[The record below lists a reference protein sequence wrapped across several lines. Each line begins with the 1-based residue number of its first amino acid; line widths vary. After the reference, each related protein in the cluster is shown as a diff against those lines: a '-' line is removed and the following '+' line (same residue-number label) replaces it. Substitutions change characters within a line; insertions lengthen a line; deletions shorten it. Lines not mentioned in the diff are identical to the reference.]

1 MRGSMRERS
10 PGVWELRA
18 PLPRDPVTGNR
29 GQLSVRFRGTKR
41 EADKELAR
49 LVADAA
55 DGRTHGTQATL
66 GFLLEKW
73 WEQKRGRLSVSTA
86 AEYRRIIDRQVVP
99 ALGKVKLSKLTVAQL
114 DDLYLR
120 LERSGLAPS
129 TVRQV
134 HAVISGA
141 LKQAVKWR
149 WIGYNPARDASLPSA
164 RRHRIQ
170 PPDPAK
176 VRALMAK
183 AEAHSPEMGLFIRL
197 AALLGARRGELCGLQ
212 WADIHED
219 SGTVVI
225 RRGVV
230 EIASTLH
237 VKDTKTHSER
247 VVSLDPATAAVLRRH
262 RAYVEERASACGAR
276 IVPEAFVL
284 SPALDGSVPL
294 RPNLA
299 TDVFRRIRHDVGLD
313 TARLHDLRHFVATQL
328 IGAGHDIRTVSGRL
342 GHAQTSTTLNTYA
355 AFLGARDQE
364 AANQL
369 AALLDPEDEQ
379 PD

>member
-10 PGVWELRA
+10 PGLWELRA
-18 PLPRDPVTGNR
+18 PMPRDPVTGNR
-29 GQLSVRFRGTKR
+29 SQLSVSFRGTKR
-41 EADKELAR
+41 EAEKELAR

-55 DGRTHGTQATL
+55 DGRTHGTQATF

-86 AEYRRIIDRQVVP
+86 AEYRRIIDRQVNP

-114 DDLYLR
+114 DDLYLG

-134 HAVISGA
+134 HAVVSGA

-149 WIGYNPARDASLPSA
+149 WIGYNPARDASLPAA
-164 RRHRIQ
+164 RRHPIQ

-176 VRALMAK
+176 VRALMTE
-183 AEAHSPEMGLFIRL
+183 AEAHSPELGLFIRL

-212 WADIHED
+212 WTDVDEAA
-219 SGTVVI
+219 GAVRI
-225 RRGVV
+225 RRNVV
-230 EIASTLH
+230 EIHSTLH
-237 VKDTKTHSER
+237 VKDTKTHAER
-247 VVSLDPATAAVLRRH
+247 VAALDPATAELLRRH
-262 RAYVEERASACGAR
+262 RAYVERRASACGAE
-276 IVPEAFVL
+276 IVHDAFIL
-284 SPALDGSVPL
+284 SPASDGSTPL

-299 TDVFRRIRHDVGLD
+299 TEVFRRIRHDVGLD

-369 AALLDPEDEQ
+369 AALLEPQDEV
-379 PD
+379 P

>member
-1 MRGSMRERS
+1 MRERA
-10 PGVWELRA
+10 PGVWELRV
-18 PLPRDPVTGNR
+18 PLARDPVTGTR

-41 EADKELAR
+41 EAEKELAR
-49 LVADAA
+49 VVAAA
-55 DGRTHGTQATL
+55 DDGRATATQATL
-66 GFLLEKW
+66 AFLLDRW
-73 WEQKRGRLSVSTA
+73 WEQKKGRLSLSTA

-99 ALGKVKLSKLTVAQL
+99 ELGKVKLSKLTVADL
-114 DDLYLR
+114 DSLYLR
-120 LERSGLAPS
+120 LERTGLAPS
-129 TVRQV
+129 SIRQV
-134 HAVISGA
+134 HAVLSGA

-149 WIGYNPARDASLPSA
+149 WMGSNPARDASLPAA
-164 RRHRIQ
+164 RRQRIQ

-176 VRALMAK
+176 VRALMVA

-212 WADIHED
+212 WGDINEVA
-219 SGTVVI
+219 GTVKI
-225 RRGVV
+225 RRGIIEV
-230 EIASTLH
+230 ASAMH
-237 VKDTKTHSER
+237 VKDTKTHAER
-247 VVSLDPATAAVLRRH
+247 VVSLDPATAALLRRH
-262 RAYVEERASACGAR
+262 RAYVEERAALC
-276 IVPEAFVL
+276 EAALVEDAFIL
-284 SPALDGSVPL
+284 SPAPDGSVPL

-299 TDVFRRIRHDVGLD
+299 TDVFRRVRHDVGLD

-355 AFLGARDQE
+355 AFLGARDRE

-369 AALLDPEDEQ
+369 AAILDPEE

>member
-1 MRGSMRERS
+1 MRERA
-10 PGVWELRA
+10 PGIWELRV
-18 PLPRDPVTGNR
+18 PMPPDPVTGTR
-29 GQLSVRFRGTKR
+29 GQRSVSFRGAKR
-41 EADKELAR
+41 EAEKELAR
-49 LVADAA
+49 LVAAA
-55 DGRTHGTQATL
+55 DDGRAMATQATL
-66 GFLLEKW
+66 AFLLERW

-99 ALGKVKLSKLTVAQL
+99 DLGKTKLSKLTVADL
-114 DDLYLR
+114 DSLYLR
-120 LERSGLAPS
+120 LEQSGLAPS
-129 TVRQV
+129 TIRQV

-149 WIGYNPARDASLPSA
+149 WIGYNPARDASLPAA

-170 PPDPAK
+170 PPDLAK
-176 VRALMAK
+176 VRALMAA

-212 WADIHED
+212 WGDIDEAA
-219 SGTVVI
+219 GTVKI
-225 RRGVV
+225 RRSVV
-230 EIASTLH
+230 EIASVRH
-237 VKDTKTHSER
+237 VKDTKTHAER
-247 VVSLDPATAAVLRRH
+247 VVSLDPATAGLLRRH
-262 RAYVEERASACGAR
+262 RAYVEERAAVCDAALVRDAFILSAA
-276 IVPEAFVL
+276 P
-284 SPALDGSVPL
+284 DGSTPL

-313 TARLHDLRHFVATQL
+313 TARLHDMRHFVATQL

-355 AFLGARDQE
+355 AFLGARDRE

-369 AALLDPEDEQ
+369 AALLDPQEDQ
-379 PD
+379 DS

>member
-1 MRGSMRERS
+1 
-10 PGVWELRA
+10 
-18 PLPRDPVTGNR
+18 VTGNR

-41 EADKELAR
+41 EAEKELAR

-55 DGRTHGTQATL
+55 DGRTHGTQATF

-86 AEYRRIIDRQVVP
+86 AEYRRIIDRQVGP
-99 ALGKVKLSKLTVAQL
+99 ALGKVKLSKLTVGQL

-141 LKQAVKWR
+141 LKQAVRWR

-212 WADIHED
+212 WGDIHEE

-262 RAYVEERASACGAR
+262 RAYVEERASACGTR

-284 SPALDGSVPL
+284 SPAPDGSVPL

-313 TARLHDLRHFVATQL
+313 TVRLHDLRHFVATQL

-369 AALLDPEDEQ
+369 AALLEPEASQ

>member
-1 MRGSMRERS
+1 
-10 PGVWELRA
+10 
-18 PLPRDPVTGNR
+18 LPRDPVTGNR

-41 EADKELAR
+41 EAEKELAR

-55 DGRTHGTQATL
+55 DGRTTGTQATFS
-66 GFLLEKW
+66 FLLEKW
-73 WEQKRGRLSVSTA
+73 WEQKQGRLSVSTA
-86 AEYRRIIDRQVVP
+86 AEYRRIIDRQVGP
-99 ALGKVKLSKLTVAQL
+99 ALGKVKLSKLTVTQL

-134 HAVISGA
+134 HAVVSGA

-149 WIGYNPARDASLPSA
+149 WIGYNPARDASLPAA
-164 RRHRIQ
+164 RRSRIR
-170 PPDPAK
+170 PPDPANI
-176 VRALMAK
+176 RALMAA

-212 WADIHED
+212 WDDID
-219 SGTVVI
+219 VVAGTVII

-230 EIASTLH
+230 EIASTIH
-237 VKDTKTHSER
+237 VKDTKTHAER
-247 VVSLDPATAAVLRRH
+247 VVSLDPATGELLRRH
-262 RAYVEERASACGAR
+262 RAYVEARGAACGTAL
-276 IVPEAFVL
+276 VTDAFVL
-284 SPALDGSVPL
+284 SPAPDGSTPL

-299 TDVFRRIRHDVGLD
+299 TDVFRRIRHDVGLEA
-313 TARLHDLRHFVATQL
+313 ARLHDLRHFVATQL

-355 AFLGARDQE
+355 AFLAVRDRE
-364 AANQL
+364 AAGQL
-369 AALLDPEDEQ
+369 AALLDP
-379 PD
+379 PDDPSA